1 MVQYGPKWD
10 ASFFYRR
17 SASSR
22 NPASFFYSIP
32 QLFHR
37 VPRLH
42 DIAACFFFIDVPY
55 IFFNTF
61 LVAMLGEAEDPKQ
74 HMGQFCLKT

>member
-1 MVQYGPKWD
+1 MILILMLMFILLLLQEQSGGAV
-10 ASFFYRR
+10 
-17 SASSR
+17 
-22 NPASFFYSIP
+22 PA
-32 QLFHR
+32 
-37 VPRLH
+37 
-42 DIAACFFFIDVPY
+42 FFIDVPY

>member
-1 MVQYGPKWD
+1 MFLN
-10 ASFFYRR
+10 FFI
-17 SASSR
+17 AFLVCTILP
-22 NPASFFYSIP
+22 PA
-32 QLFHR
+32 
-37 VPRLH
+37 
-42 DIAACFFFIDVPY
+42 FFIDVPY